1 MASVS
6 STTLALSTASSSAL
20 GTTHLNTTVGGLDID
35 ALVSATIAAKSISIT
50 TLQNKSAVLQ
60 AQINDYSTIRTALK
74 TLQYAVSDLTYD
86 SAFSG
91 RTATSSN
98 TDVVTASTT
107 NGGTNGSYAIKV
119 TSMATIT
126 SNSSAALGNG
136 GSKASVTGGTVLTN
150 LDMPL
155 GNSGAFSINGT
166 SIAVTATDTVN
177 TIVAKITASGAGV
190 TASVGTDGKINLTQK
205 TVGSSSTITMGT
217 VDTSGFLSSTG
228 LLKTATVTAGTSITS
243 AFVTGS
249 TVPVTGQSGTFSING
264 TSIAV
269 SATDTVNDIVARI
282 TASAA
287 GVTASVETD
296 GRITLTQKTVGVTPT
311 ITLGTDT
318 SGFLTSA
325 GLLTAATITAGID
338 DTSGGTKA
346 SITGNEPLT
355 NLNKAITVDNIIS
368 AGNFTINGKS
378 ITVTATDTINTIA
391 NKITASGAGVT
402 ATIKDGKLTLTQ
414 KTAGADETI
423 TISDDGNTH
432 FFTAV
437 GIAPEDAAA
446 AKGTDSDEASPLKDV
461 TGLSGITGG
470 YFSINGTFFSVDPAT
485 DTIDSIIKKIN
496 SSTTAGVSAFY
507 DSTTHKI
514 SLTSQTA
521 GNNNITLGTDE
532 ADGGTD
538 DSNFLSQVGLVQ
550 ANQQTGADAVV
561 TVNGVTVTPTN
572 NQITYQGN
580 TFTLVGAG
588 DSTVTVNTDVDA
600 TVSKVQA
607 FINAYN
613 AAMDAIT
620 AKTTEKSDSSST
632 DASVGDLFGDSTLNS
647 IEQALRSYTS
657 SIVTSQ
663 SSTMQQLSQIGI
675 TTGTSGV
682 FDLAKVQAGHLEL
695 DTTKLKAALTANSSA
710 VASLLGNT
718 IVNVTDEKVTSSDG
732 GKTYTLKYG
741 SDISGDPTLKVDN
754 GYTYTL
760 VNLADLKP
768 HGDGTNG
775 TTTQYQYAYDSST
788 GTFTFADP
796 LDPSVK
802 VTASY
807 NYDVS
812 SGSNAGLLVQMNTML
827 NSYTQY
833 GGILDASMG
842 SNGSLSKM
850 ISYNNDRI
858 SDMKLRLAS
867 EEATLYNKY
876 QNMQT
881 VLQSIQSQGSY
892 ITALLNSLNGSS
904 SSK

>member
-1 MASVS
+1 MSSVS
-6 STTLALSTASSSAL
+6 STTLALSTTSSSAL

-35 ALVSATIAAKSISIT
+35 ALVSATIAANSIPIT
-50 TLQNKSAVLQ
+50 TMQNKNALLQ
-60 AQINDYSTIRTALK
+60 AQINDYSTIKTALN
-74 TLQYAVSDLTYD
+74 TLQYAVNDLTYS

-91 RTATSSN
+91 RIATSSN
-98 TDVVTASTT
+98 TNAVTASTT
-107 NGGTNGSYAIKV
+107 SGGTNGSYAIHV
-119 TSMATIT
+119 ASMATIT

-136 GSKASVTGGTVLTN
+136 GSKASLTGGTALAN
-150 LDMPL
+150 LDTAL
-155 GNSGAFSINGT
+155 GDSGTFSINGT
-166 SIAVTATDTVN
+166 SIAVTTTDTVN

-190 TASVGTDGKINLTQK
+190 TASVGTDGKI
-205 TVGSSSTITMGT
+205 
-217 VDTSGFLSSTG
+217 
-228 LLKTATVTAGTSITS
+228 
-243 AFVTGS
+243 
-249 TVPVTGQSGTFSING
+249 
-264 TSIAV
+264 
-269 SATDTVNDIVARI
+269 
-282 TASAA
+282 
-287 GVTASVETD
+287 
-296 GRITLTQKTVGVTPT
+296 TLTQNKVGATPT

-318 SGFLTSA
+318 SGFLASA
-325 GLLTAATITAGID
+325 GLTTATVTAGVD
-338 DTSGGTKA
+338 DTSAGTKA
-346 SITGNEPLT
+346 SVTGTGTLT
-355 NLNKAITVDNIIS
+355 NLNQAITVDNLIT
-368 AGNFTINGKS
+368 AGNITINNQS
-378 ITVTATDTINTIA
+378 IAITATDTINTIA

-402 ATIKDGKLTLTQ
+402 ATITNGQLTLTQ
-414 KTAGADETI
+414 KTAGSSQ
-423 TISDDGNTH
+423 TISIDDGGTG
-432 FFTAV
+432 FFTTA
-437 GIAPEDAAA
+437 GITSAAA
-446 AKGTDSDEASPLKDV
+446 AAAVGKNSDESSPLSSV

-485 DTIDSIIKKIN
+485 DTIDSIIQKIN
-496 SSTTAGVSAFY
+496 ASTTAGVSAFY

-521 GNNNITLGTDE
+521 GNENITLGTSGT
-532 ADGGTD
+532 GGTD

-550 ANQQTGADAVV
+550 GNQQTGADAVV

-588 DSTVTVNTDVDA
+588 DSTVTVNNDINA
-600 TVSKVQA
+600 TVTKVQT
-607 FINAYN
+607 FITAYN

-620 AKTTEKSDSSST
+620 AKTTQTPDSSST

-647 IEQALRSYTS
+647 IEQSLRDYTS
-657 SIVTSQ
+657 AIVTSQ

-675 TTGTSGV
+675 TTGTAGV
-682 FDLAKVQAGHLEL
+682 YDIDKVQSGHLEL
-695 DTTKLKAALTANSSA
+695 DTTKLTAALTSNSSA

-718 IVNVTDEKVTSSDG
+718 TVNVTDEKESSTDG

-741 SDISGDPTLKVDN
+741 ANISGDPTLKVDN
-754 GYTYTL
+754 GFTYTL

-768 HGDGTNG
+768 YGDGTGG
-775 TTTQYQYAYDSST
+775 TTTQHQYAYNSST

-796 LDPSVK
+796 LASTVN

-833 GGILDASMG
+833 GGILDASIG
-842 SNGSLSKM
+842 SNGSLTQM

-858 SDMKLRLAS
+858 SDMKLLLAS
-867 EEATLYNKY
+867 QQATLYTKY

-881 VLQSIQSQGSY
+881 VLSSVQSQGSY